1 MARTD
6 AQVNQRMPHT
16 LKAMLQEA
24 AKLNKR
30 SLTEEINARLE
41 RSFETSDTTINSASD
56 APNAAAM
63 LMLDRK
69 LSALCDHLGVK
80 PTN

>member
-6 AQVNQRMPHT
+6 AQVNQRMPQA
-16 LKAMLQEA
+16 LKAMLVEA
-24 AKLNKR
+24 AKLNRR
-30 SLTEEINARLE
+30 SLTEEINSRLE
-41 RSFETSDTTINSASD
+41 RSFESSESTITSASD
-56 APNAAAM
+56 VPNAAAM

-80 PTN
+80 SAK